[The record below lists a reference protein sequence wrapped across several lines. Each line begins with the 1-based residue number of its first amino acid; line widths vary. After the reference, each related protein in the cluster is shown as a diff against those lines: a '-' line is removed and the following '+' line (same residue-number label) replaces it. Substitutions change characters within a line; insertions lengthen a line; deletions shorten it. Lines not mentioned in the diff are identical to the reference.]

1 VNPKQT
7 IEDIYKKM
15 ELDLLYSGKSSG
27 EGGSLIRAK
36 QGQDY
41 LSRTPQGGGVTPL
54 MPISPLDLAL
64 ETLSTGLTHAKG
76 VDPRVA
82 IAGSLLASKYGG
94 KAAEFADV
102 KAGSLLSRRAYKKGM
117 KSASKDPMF
126 SDIDYSKEVKFIPRD
141 EKFQGAYLSG
151 VGEARRHKELFPDYP
166 EYKKKNYIQS
176 ASMQLADRKLSNLLS
191 RPKSTSQREPLLP
204 DLFNKNWAESIVRH
218 ESRHFKQNVEG
229 MKRVEMTPYISDP
242 PPASVKEFNKWTPK
256 KQPKYDPSTYGYE
269 AADVSGDF
277 STLIKIPKPKYT
289 KGTIFDAQGETLTK
303 YYRSPIE
310 VEARIE
316 ELLFQKGKVDFK
328 KSITYEDLRLR
339 AGFSSKQI
347 SDMMS
352 DYKKTKKTYD
362 AIKYIATS
370 IAR

>member
-27 EGGSLIRAK
+27 EGSSLIRAK

-94 KAAEFADV
+94 KAAKFADV

-126 SDIDYSKEVKFIPRD
+126 SDINYSKEAKSIAQQPRV
-141 EKFQGAYLSG
+141 QGQYLTG
-151 VGEARRHKELFPDYP
+151 VGEARRHKELFPNYP
-166 EYKKKNYIQS
+166 DYIQS
-176 ASMQLADRKLSNLLS
+176 ASIELGDRKLSNLFNRS
-191 RPKSTSQREPLLP
+191 KSTLQREPLLP

-218 ESRHFKQNVEG
+218 ESRHYKQNVEG
-229 MKRVEMTPYISDP
+229 MKRAEMNPWVGDP
-242 PPASVKEFNKWTPK
+242 APTSVKEFNKWTPK
-256 KQPKYDPSTYGYE
+256 DQPKYNPSTYGYD
-269 AADVSGDF
+269 ANSPGGNF
-277 STLIKIPKPKYT
+277 STLINVPKPKYT
-289 KGTIFDAQGETLTK
+289 KGTMFDAQGEDVTK

-316 ELLFQKGKVDFK
+316 ELVFQEGKVDFK
-328 KSITYEDLRLR
+328 KSISYEDLRLR
-339 AGFSSKQI
+339 AGFSNKQI
-347 SDMMS
+347 SDMIT
-352 DYKKTKKTYD
+352 DYKKAKKTYD

-370 IAR
+370 ISN

>member
-1 VNPKQT
+1 MNPKQT

-27 EGGSLIRAK
+27 EGSSLIRAK
-36 QGQDY
+36 QSQDY

-126 SDIDYSKEVKFIPRD
+126 SDIDYSKEVKFIPKD
-141 EKFQGAYLSG
+141 GEFQGAYFSG

-191 RPKSTSQREPLLP
+191 RSKSTLQREPLLP

-229 MKRVEMTPYISDP
+229 MKRAEMTPYVSDP
-242 PPASVKEFNKWTPK
+242 VPPGLKEFSEWTPK
-256 KQPKYDPSTYGYE
+256 KQPKYDPSTYGYD
-269 AADVSGDF
+269 AASVSGDF
-277 STLIKIPKPKYT
+277 STLIEIPKPKNPNISRQLS
-289 KGTIFDAQGETLTK
+289 KESDIK
-303 YYRSPIE
+303 YYQSPIE

-316 ELLFQKGKVDFK
+316 ELVFQKGKIDFK
-328 KSITYEDLRLR
+328 KSISYEDLKYK
-339 AGFSSKQI
+339 AGYSDKQI

-352 DYKKTKKTYD
+352 DYKKAKKTYD

-370 IAR
+370 IVH